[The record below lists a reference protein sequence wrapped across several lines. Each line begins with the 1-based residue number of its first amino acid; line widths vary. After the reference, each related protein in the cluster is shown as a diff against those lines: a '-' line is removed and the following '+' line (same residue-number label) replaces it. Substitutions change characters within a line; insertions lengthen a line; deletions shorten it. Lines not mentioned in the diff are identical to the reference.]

1 LIASLN
7 DVNKKVEEATLTIGD
22 FENAKRKL
30 SAENAD
36 LLRQLQE
43 LENQAN
49 MLSKYKVQYAT
60 ALEEA
65 KRNTDNEGKDRASL
79 LSKYKNLEH
88 EVDGH
93 REKLDEKCTEKDDIL
108 RQLSK
113 ATQEANMW
121 MKKYETEG
129 VAKAEDIEMTKTKLQ
144 ARLNEADVIIE
155 QLTAKAAALD
165 MAKDKVQSDIDD
177 MAAQADQAQI
187 LNNQMEKKAKQF
199 DKIVSDWKI
208 KAESLSM
215 DLDTAQKD
223 CRNAS
228 SELFRIKNAYEE
240 SILQLDEVR
249 KENKL
254 LSNEIKDI
262 MDQISEG
269 GRSIHEIDKIRKR
282 LEAEKMEL
290 QAALEEAEG
299 ALEQEENKVLR
310 SELELSQVRAE
321 IERRIAE
328 KDEEFQ
334 STKKNFGK
342 AVESMQGALEVESKG
357 KGEALRMKKK
367 LEADIVELE
376 TALEHANAANSETQK
391 VIKKYHQSIR
401 ETQGKLEKEQ
411 RAKETDRETLLACE
425 RKANTAQNGL
435 EEARTLLDQADRAR
449 RITEQELSDT
459 NELLS
464 NLTCTNQAIA
474 GAKRKLE
481 SELATLQVDL
491 DEMKREASVSA
502 DKSTKAMLDTAR
514 LAEELRAEQEAAGA
528 YERERKLQECQ
539 VKDMQ
544 SRLDDAEVNALK
556 GGKKAMH
563 KMESRIRELE
573 SEVDAEARR
582 MADATKNLKAS
593 ERHIKEISLKQSE
606 DAENKAKM
614 DKLIDS
620 LNGKIE
626 SYKKQIEEAE
636 EIASQNLT
644 KYRQTQ
650 SALADATQRADLNEK
665 ALSRARSGARS
676 LL

>member
-1 LIASLN
+1 MGEM
-7 DVNKKVEEATLTIGD
+7 NKL
-22 FENAKRKL
+22 
-30 SAENAD
+30 
-36 LLRQLQE
+36 
-43 LENQAN
+43 
-49 MLSKYKVQYAT
+49 
-60 ALEEA
+60 
-65 KRNTDNEGKDRASL
+65 
-79 LSKYKNLEH
+79 
-88 EVDGH
+88 
-93 REKLDEKCTEKDDIL
+93 
-108 RQLSK
+108 
-113 ATQEANMW
+113 
-121 MKKYETEG
+121 
-129 VAKAEDIEMTKTKLQ
+129 KLQ
-144 ARLNEADVIIE
+144 ARLTEACVTVE
-155 QLTAKAAALD
+155 QLTLKAAQVDKAKAKVAA
-165 MAKDKVQSDIDD
+165 DIED
-177 MAAQADQAQI
+177 MAAQADQAQL
-187 LNNQMEKKAKQF
+187 LNASMEKKAKQF
-199 DKIVSDWKI
+199 DKLVNEWKL
-208 KAESLSM
+208 KAESTSM
-215 DLDTAQKD
+215 DLDTAQKE

-228 SELFRIKNAYEE
+228 SELFRVKSAYEE
-240 SILQLDEVR
+240 SVLQLDEVR
-249 KENKL
+249 KENKV

-342 AVESMQGALEVESKG
+342 AVESMQGALGVESKG

-481 SELATLQVDL
+481 SELATLNVDL
-491 DEMKREASVSA
+491 DEMRREAGNSD
-502 DKSTKAMLDTAR
+502 DKSTKAMLDAAR
-514 LAEELRAEQEAAGA
+514 LAEELRSEQDAAQA

-544 SRLDDAEVNALK
+544 MRLDDAETNALK

-582 MADATKNLKAS
+582 MADAQKNLKAS
-593 ERHIKEISLKQSE
+593 ERHIKEIALKQNE
-606 DAENKAKM
+606 DADNKLKM
-614 DKLIDS
+614 DILIDS
-620 LNGKIE
+620 LHSKIGTF
-626 SYKKQIEEAE
+626 KKQIEEAE
-636 EIASQNLT
+636 EIASLNLT

-650 SALADATQRADLNEK
+650 ASLADASQRADLNEK
-665 ALSRARSGARS
+665 ALAKSRATARS
-676 LL
+676 LM

>member
-1 LIASLN
+1 
-7 DVNKKVEEATLTIGD
+7 
-22 FENAKRKL
+22 
-30 SAENAD
+30 
-36 LLRQLQE
+36 
-43 LENQAN
+43 
-49 MLSKYKVQYAT
+49 
-60 ALEEA
+60 
-65 KRNTDNEGKDRASL
+65 
-79 LSKYKNLEH
+79 
-88 EVDGH
+88 
-93 REKLDEKCTEKDDIL
+93 
-108 RQLSK
+108 
-113 ATQEANMW
+113 
-121 MKKYETEG
+121 
-129 VAKAEDIEMTKTKLQ
+129 
-144 ARLNEADVIIE
+144 
-155 QLTAKAAALD
+155 
-165 MAKDKVQSDIDD
+165 
-177 MAAQADQAQI
+177 
-187 LNNQMEKKAKQF
+187 
-199 DKIVSDWKI
+199 
-208 KAESLSM
+208 
-215 DLDTAQKD
+215 
-223 CRNAS
+223 
-228 SELFRIKNAYEE
+228 
-240 SILQLDEVR
+240 
-249 KENKL
+249 
-254 LSNEIKDI
+254 

-290 QAALEEAEG
+290 QAALEE
-299 ALEQEENKVLR
+299 EENKVLR
-310 SELELSQVRAE
+310 SELELNQVRQE

-328 KDEEFQ
+328 KEEEFA

-342 AVESMQGALEVESKG
+342 AIDSMQGALEKESKEKAEG
-357 KGEALRMKKK
+357 LRMKKK
-367 LEADIVELE
+367 LEADCVELE
-376 TALEHANAANSETQK
+376 TALEHANAANAETQK
-391 VIKKYHQSIR
+391 VIKKYHQQIR
-401 ETQGKLEKEQ
+401 DMQGKLEKEQ
-411 RAKETDRETLLACE
+411 RAKESDREALLVNE

-491 DEMKREASVSA
+491 DEMKREASVAA
-502 DKSTKAMLDTAR
+502 DKSQKAMLDTAR

-593 ERHIKEISLKQSE
+593 ERHIKEITYAQDE
-606 DAENKAKM
+606 DRKNQDRMQGLVEH
-614 DKLIDS
+614 LQ
-620 LNGKIE
+620 GKIK

-636 EIASQNLT
+636 EIAALNLA
-644 KYRQTQ
+644 KFRQTQ